1 MIIRITEE
9 PTRDSRSPLVR
20 KRACWSRRG
29 RQPIARRPPLPRH
42 LSADRRRGPA
52 GEDRA
57 AFPHIR
63 LAQGVEPLCRKED
76 QLIALVTDG
85 DWDLGVPRFAL
96 LASPAFA
103 VDVD

>member
-1 MIIRITEE
+1 MR
-9 PTRDSRSPLVR
+9 
-20 KRACWSRRG
+20 SRRTIHVLRWSG
-29 RQPIARRPPLPRH
+29 
-42 LSADRRRGPA
+42 RGPA
-52 GEDRA
+52 GRGGGGSRSLAGRHCLAIFRRTDAEVPPERIA
-57 AFPHIR
+57 QLFPHIR

-103 VDVD
+103 LDVD

>member
-1 MIIRITEE
+1 MGMIEE
-9 PTRDSRSPLVR
+9 PRQDPRPPLVG
-20 KRACWSRRG
+20 KGPCWSGRG
-29 RQPIARRPPLPRH
+29 RQPLARGPRLPRH

-63 LAQGVEPLCRKED
+63 LAQDVEPLCRKED

-103 VDVD
+103 LDVD